1 MLPRTVADWNIKEA
15 QMRKDAERK
24 ALEEHMGSW
33 IPFHSGQLSA
43 QCYLYALEF
52 ESMDAARPGQDRQL
66 VAAALREFAPE
77 LVDNIAYE
85 DIANWI
91 AKRAGANLK
100 KGDQGDILGQ
110 SSPRP

>member
-43 QCYLYALEF
+43 QCFFYALEF